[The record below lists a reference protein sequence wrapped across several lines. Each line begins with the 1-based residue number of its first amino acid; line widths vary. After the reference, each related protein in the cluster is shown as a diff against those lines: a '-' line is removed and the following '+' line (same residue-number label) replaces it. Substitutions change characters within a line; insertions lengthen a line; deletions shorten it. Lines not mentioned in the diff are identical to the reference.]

1 MTVFFFFLQD
11 ILILSFAFTT
21 GIFLAENPSVHATN
35 YFFRLFSQAAKKIK
49 GGKQKMLWFI
59 PPLIIG
65 GITVIATAVI
75 ITISKLKSFF
85 KKSASKTIWVKIVRT
100 TIKRHLKNDVY
111 NETPEGTLEAICF
124 DENEKRLG
132 KYSISGK
139 FSQDVAN
146 LKKGDYLYV

>member
-1 MTVFFFFLQD
+1 MV
-11 ILILSFAFTT
+11 
-21 GIFLAENPSVHATN
+21 
-35 YFFRLFSQAAKKIK
+35 
-49 GGKQKMLWFI
+49 WFI
-59 PPLIIG
+59 APLIIG

-85 KKSASKTIWVKIVRT
+85 KKLDPKILYAKIVRK
-100 TIKRHLKNDVY
+100 TIKGSLKNGGY

-124 DENEKRLG
+124 GENGKRHG

-146 LKKGDYLYV
+146 LKKGDCLYV

>member
-1 MTVFFFFLQD
+1 MV
-11 ILILSFAFTT
+11 
-21 GIFLAENPSVHATN
+21 
-35 YFFRLFSQAAKKIK
+35 
-49 GGKQKMLWFI
+49 WFI
-59 PPLIIG
+59 APLIIG

-85 KKSASKTIWVKIVRT
+85 KKSAPKTIYAKVRSI
-100 TIKRHLKNDVY
+100 IKRHRKNGGY
-111 NETPEGTLEAICF
+111 NEIPEGTLEAICF
-124 DENEKRLG
+124 GENGKRLG

>member
-1 MTVFFFFLQD
+1 
-11 ILILSFAFTT
+11 
-21 GIFLAENPSVHATN
+21 
-35 YFFRLFSQAAKKIK
+35 
-49 GGKQKMLWFI
+49 MLWFI

-85 KKSASKTIWVKIVRT
+85 KKSAPNTFHVKILGT
-100 TIKRHLKNDVY
+100 TIKRRRKNNDY
-111 NETPEGTLEAICF
+111 NETPEGTLEGICF
-124 DENEKRLG
+124 DENGKRLG

-146 LKKGDYLYV
+146 LKKGDHLYV